1 DENNGHYGCG
11 DPPMVAARAGD
22 RYNWGRG
29 RLYVDSGVSI
39 LRTGTNGCQESIP
52 PSRHGLYERRILRR
66 VTQRVAQTPDSGVEA
81 MVEIDIGVGR
91 PKVVAQFLPRDDL
104 ARAFKQLGEY
114 LKRLLLQ
121 LDLDAIAAKLSGA
134 QVELKHAKT
143 AGRRQVVAV
152 CTPHKRQV

>member
-1 DENNGHYGCG
+1 
-11 DPPMVAARAGD
+11 
-22 RYNWGRG
+22 
-29 RLYVDSGVSI
+29 
-39 LRTGTNGCQESIP
+39 
-52 PSRHGLYERRILRR
+52 
-66 VTQRVAQTPDSGVEA
+66 

-91 PKVVAQFLPRDDL
+91 PKVVAQSPRDDL
-104 ARAFKQLGEY
+104 ARAFKQFGEY

-143 AGRRQVVAV
+143 AGRRQFVAV